1 LSKQW
6 CIPPQA
12 NAEFVWKM
20 EDVLDV
26 YKRPYD
32 PQRPVVCL
40 DESSKQLIGEM
51 RAPVPAAP
59 GQVAHYDYEYVRNGV
74 ANIFMIFEPLAG
86 QRDVEVTARRT
97 KKDYAQCLRKLS
109 DEMYPQAETI
119 VLVQDNL
126 NTHSPASLYEA
137 FEPGEAKRL
146 AERFEFH
153 YTPKHGSWL
162 DMAEIELG
170 ILGRQCLS
178 QRIDNIEDLRRQTN
192 AWEKSRDEA
201 EAKVNWQFTT
211 ADARIKL
218 RRLYPSIEE

>member
-1 LSKQW
+1 
-6 CIPPQA
+6 
-12 NAEFVWKM
+12 M
-20 EDVLDV
+20 EDVLEV

-40 DESSKQLIGEM
+40 DETSKQLIGEVATPM
-51 RAPVPAAP
+51 LTAP

-86 QRDVEVTARRT
+86 QRDVEVTDRRT
-97 KKDYAQCLRKLS
+97 KKDYADCLRKIS
-109 DEMYPQAETI
+109 DKMYPDAQVI

-137 FEPGEAKRL
+137 FEPTEAKRL
-146 AERFEFH
+146 ADRFEVH

-178 QRIDNIEDLRRQTN
+178 RRIDNIDDLRREAN
-192 AWEKSRDEA
+192 AWETARDTA
-201 EAKVNWQFTT
+201 GIKADWQFRTET
-211 ADARIKL
+211 ARIKL
-218 RRLYPSIEE
+218 KKLYPSFDD

>member
-6 CIPPQA
+6 CIPPKA

-20 EDVLDV
+20 EDVLGV

-32 PQRPVVCL
+32 SKRPVVCL
-40 DESSKQLIGEM
+40 DETSKQLIGEV
-51 RAPVPAAP
+51 RTPVPAAP
-59 GQVAHYDYEYVRNGV
+59 GQVAHYDCEYVRNGV
-74 ANIFMIFEPLAG
+74 ANLFMIFEPLAG
-86 QRDVEVTARRT
+86 QRDVEVTDRRT

-109 DEMYPQAETI
+109 DQMYPEAEII
-119 VLVQDNL
+119 VLVEDNL

-137 FEPGEAKRL
+137 FEPAEAKRL

-178 QRIDNIEDLRRQTN
+178 QRIDNIDELRRQTR
-192 AWEKSRDEA
+192 AWEKRRDQVEV
-201 EAKVNWQFTT
+201 KVNWQFTT
-211 ADARIKL
+211 ADARTKL
-218 RRLYPSIEE
+218 KRLYPSIEE

>member
-1 LSKQW
+1 
-6 CIPPQA
+6 
-12 NAEFVWKM
+12 M
-20 EDVLDV
+20 EDVLEV

-32 PQRPVVCL
+32 PKRPVVCL
-40 DESSKQLIGEM
+40 DETSKQLIGET
-51 RAPVPAAP
+51 RTPVPAAP
-59 GQVAHYDYEYVRNGV
+59 GQVAHYDCEYVRNGV

-86 QRDVEVTARRT
+86 QRDVEVTVRRT

-109 DEMYPQAETI
+109 DERYPDAEII

-137 FEPGEAKRL
+137 FEPAEAKRL

-178 QRIDNIEDLRRQTN
+178 QRIDNIEELRRQVN
-192 AWEKSRDEA
+192 AWEKSRDKA
-201 EAKVNWQFTT
+201 HVKVDWQFTT
-211 ADARIKL
+211 TDARIKL
-218 RRLYPSIEE
+218 KRLYPSVEE

>member
-6 CIPPQA
+6 CLPPKA
-12 NAEFVWKM
+12 NAEFVWKR
-20 EDVLDV
+20 EDVLEV

-40 DESSKQLIGEM
+40 DETSKQLIGEV
-51 RAPVPAAP
+51 RTPVPAAP
-59 GQVAHYDYEYVRNGV
+59 GQVAHYDCEYVRNGV
-74 ANIFMIFEPLAG
+74 ANLFMLFEPLAG
-86 QRDVEVTARRT
+86 PRDVEVTDRRT

-109 DEMYPQAETI
+109 DQMYPDAEVI
-119 VLVQDNL
+119 VVVQDNL

-137 FEPGEAKRL
+137 FEPVEAKRL

-178 QRIDNIEDLRRQTN
+178 QRIDNIGELQRQTK
-192 AWEKSRDEA
+192 AWEKNRDQ
-201 EAKVNWQFTT
+201 AKAVVNWQFTT

-218 RRLYPSIEE
+218 KRLYPSIEE